1 MKGSTGQMLEMSVQ
15 NPPTNF
21 PGPIDPS
28 VLYEQEQHISSAIW
42 EGQDRGTLRCHEHTS
57 KIDGW
62 KLTKKQIDL
71 VGKAGFGY
79 FRLIGQVSLNNPLI
93 SALVERW
100 RRETNTFHLP
110 SGEITITLDEVVR
123 ILGLRVDGEAVVRD
137 NSVVGSNTEICENLL
152 GKAPNSDAKEIK
164 GGMVKLGW
172 LKENFSEC
180 PEDASNEEVERRTR
194 AFLMYLVGST
204 IFATTSGNLVPLLYL
219 PLFKDFDKAGNYAWG
234 AAALAFLYR
243 QLGKASM
250 KSQGTISGSLTLLQ
264 CWSYFHLNIGR
275 PELKQ
280 DLSHR
285 FPLALHWKGRLNT
298 QTKSDVVMYRQKL
311 DSLDSSD
318 IDWTPYKDLDSSSIP
333 ENFRGDLTL
342 GRSRTILLCMDKA
355 EWHLPDRCLRQ
366 FGLRQSIP
374 KDVQRRETKNNEVD
388 NELDTSKRMDSEL
401 QEWSNRWQNIVDV
414 VEDGDGTDESEYT
427 TWYSNITRKL
437 VHRRAFAP
445 SQFQESVSEMMKIQ
459 EIAYAASTEDLNMK
473 NKLAFEKIKALVDRY
488 LANRVEGFKVLEKRK
503 RSSESSQN
511 DEEPLN

>member
-1 MKGSTGQMLEMSVQ
+1 MDVQ
-15 NPPTNF
+15 NLSTNF
-21 PGPIDPS
+21 PGPIDTS
-28 VLYEQEQHISSAIW
+28 VLYEQEQHVSSAIW

-71 VGKAGFGY
+71 VGKAGFGH

-110 SGEITITLDEVVR
+110 NGEITITLDEVTR
-123 ILGLRVDGEAVVRD
+123 ILGLRVNGEAVVRD
-137 NSVVGSNTEICENLL
+137 NTFLGTNTEICESLL

-164 GGMVKLGW
+164 GGMVKLSW

-180 PEDASNEEVERRTR
+180 PKDASNEEVEQRTR
-194 AFLMYLVGST
+194 AFLLYLVGST

-219 PLFKDFDKAGNYAWG
+219 PLFKDFDKAGKYAWG

-275 PELKQ
+275 PDLKQ

-285 FPLALHWKGRLNT
+285 FPLALHWKGRLNN
-298 QTKSDVVMYRQKL
+298 QTKSDVVVYRQKL
-311 DSLDSSD
+311 DSLESID
-318 IDWTPYKDLDSSSIP
+318 IDWTPYKDLDSGIP
-333 ENFRGDLTL
+333 ENVRGDLIL
-342 GRSRTILLCMDKA
+342 GKSRTILICMDKA

-366 FGLRQSIP
+366 FGLHQSIP
-374 KDVQRRETKNNEVD
+374 TEVQRRESKSNEVD
-388 NELDTSKRMDSEL
+388 NEVDTSKRMDLEV
-401 QEWSNRWQNIVDV
+401 QEWSNRLQNIVDG
-414 VEDGDGTDESEYT
+414 VEDGNGTDESEYIH
-427 TWYSNITRKL
+427 WYSNITRKK
-437 VHRRAFAP
+437 VHRQAFAP
-445 SQFQESVSEMMKIQ
+445 SQFQESVAEMMKIQ
-459 EIAYAASTEDLNMK
+459 EIAYAASTEDLNIK
-473 NKLAFEKIKALVDRY
+473 NKVAFEKIKSLVDRY
-488 LANRVEGFKVLEKRK
+488 LANRVEGFKALEKRK
-503 RSSESSQN
+503 RTSEDGQN
-511 DEEPLN
+511 EDEL